1 MKISSI
7 GVKNFKQ
14 FYGDQ
19 EVSVS
24 TSDDQNITVFH
35 GLNGTGKTSLF
46 TAINWCLFGEG
57 HEGMGDLLNRKVVS
71 ETNVGDPI
79 NLEVRVGFVHETVIY
94 KAIRT
99 MEYRKNENTPDF
111 ITSRFDLFSVDRQS
125 QTIRVPNPEGAMNAI
140 LPKNVREY
148 FFFNGEKME
157 DLTRPGNSKIQDAI
171 KNIMHLPIIDRAVT
185 HLDAVTRDYRTEIS
199 KLGRGRIETLIQEQE
214 NKENEK
220 KRLKEDNLRLER
232 EIVAANA
239 QIKDL
244 SQQLSDNRE
253 VGQLQNRRREIQE
266 QIGRLKQNRDLIE
279 TRIQKTINDC
289 FSVFITGE
297 ARKTLDLI
305 NSQVGKGKIPS
316 GIREQFIKELLSQ
329 HLCICR
335 RPINDGSCEHEALLD
350 LLRMTAPNSLEETI
364 LRLRGQ
370 INTVS
375 RVTTEKTDS
384 VKTGTQDFF
393 KILDEL
399 TSKMKEEDDLDRRI
413 GGSEDIDI
421 ATIERR
427 LQSTNQAVINF
438 QITIERNKDKITE
451 IDGSIAEI
459 IKQREVEERAQVF
472 LKKLSA
478 REALARRATSSM
490 QDIRD
495 RFYEATRSRIEEET
509 KLVFT
514 QLAWKTD
521 QFQDVK
527 LDKDFHLE
535 VIDRWGQPSR
545 EELGAGE
552 RQMLSLAFIA
562 ALSRLSGEEA
572 PVIMDTP
579 FARLSGNHLRTTTE
593 NLPKLLPQ
601 LILLVTDTEWTLQ
614 VSEGLRSR
622 LGKEYTFD
630 FVQGSTAIMED

>member
-7 GVKNFKQ
+7 GVQNFKQ

-19 EVSVS
+19 EVLIS
-24 TSDDQNITVFH
+24 TSTDKNVTVFH

-46 TAINWCLFGEG
+46 TAINWCLYGEG
-57 HEGMGDLLNRKVVS
+57 HEGTGDLLNRQIV
-71 ETNVGDPI
+71 T
-79 NLEVRVGFVHETVIY
+79 ETVDGESISLVSRIGFIHNTVSY
-94 KAIRT
+94 KAVRS
-99 MEYRKNENTPDF
+99 MEFKKRGTSADYLNT
-111 ITSRFDLFSVDRQS
+111 RFDLFYLDVQG
-125 QTIRVPNPEGAMNAI
+125 QTIRIPNPEGMMNAI

-171 KNIMHLPIIDRAVT
+171 KNIMHLPIIDKALIHLEAVT
-185 HLDAVTRDYRTEIS
+185 KEYRSEIS
-199 KLGRGRIETLIQEQE
+199 NIGQGKIETLIQDQE
-214 NKENEK
+214 TRENQK
-220 KRLKEDNLRLER
+220 KRLKESNQQLEE

-266 QIGRLKQNRDLIE
+266 QITRLKQNRDLQE

-289 FSVFITGE
+289 FSLFINE
-297 ARKTLDLI
+297 PAHKALDLI
-305 NSQVGKGKIPS
+305 NTQVGKGKIPS
-316 GIREQFIKELLSQ
+316 GIREQFIKELLAQ
-329 HLCICR
+329 HICICQ
-335 RPINDGSCEHEALLD
+335 RPIGDGSREHEALLG
-350 LLRMTAPNSLEETI
+350 LLRATAPNSLEESV
-364 LRLRGQ
+364 LRIRGQ

-375 RVTTEKTDS
+375 RVTAEKIDTL
-384 VKTGTQDFF
+384 KTGTQDFYTTIDQLNSR
-393 KILDEL
+393 K
-399 TSKMKEEDDLDRRI
+399 KEEDDLDRRI
-413 GGSEDIDI
+413 GSSEEVDIV
-421 ATIERR
+421 TIERR
-427 LQSTNQAVINF
+427 LKSTSEAVVNHR
-438 QITIERNKDKITE
+438 IEISRNNDKIKE
-451 IDGSIAEI
+451 IDSQIAGI
-459 IKQREVEERAQVF
+459 LKQREIEEKAQF
-472 LKKLSA
+472 ALRKLSA
-478 REALARRATSSM
+478 REALARKATSAM

-509 KLVFT
+509 KLVFS

-521 QFQDVK
+521 QFHDIN

-545 EELGAGE
+545 EELSAGE

-579 FARLSGNHLRTTTE
+579 FARLSGNHLKTTTE
-593 NLPKLLPQ
+593 NLPNLLPQ
-601 LILLVTDTEWTLQ
+601 LILLVTDTEWTIQ
-614 VSEGLRSR
+614 VSEGLNDR

-630 FVQGSTAIMED
+630 FVQGSTTILED